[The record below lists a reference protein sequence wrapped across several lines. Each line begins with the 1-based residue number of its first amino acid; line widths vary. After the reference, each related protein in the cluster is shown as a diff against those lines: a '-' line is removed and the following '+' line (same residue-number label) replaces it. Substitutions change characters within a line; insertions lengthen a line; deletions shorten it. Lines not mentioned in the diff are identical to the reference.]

1 MSTAAPSPRTKK
13 TASGTNLPKR
23 TGLFCRFLSGQTQAP
38 RNWNLASCEAL
49 FRTYDKTA
57 GKTCQNEP
65 VPKWKVLLEGGV
77 DGLDEGAA
85 HAGVL
90 ERDDAL
96 DGGAAG

>member
-1 MSTAAPSPRTKK
+1 MSVFIWAN
-13 TASGTNLPKR
+13 AS
-23 TGLFCRFLSGQTQAP
+23 
-38 RNWNLASCEAL
+38 ASQLEFSQLRGA

-65 VPKWKVLLEGGV
+65 VPEWKVLLEGGV